1 MFLQDHHNFSN
12 FFSSQLFLI
21 LSLIVFCQPKWNAE
35 IVKTIPQD
43 ISPRYIPGRISGV
56 ELLQWDIWN
65 STATPNHSIAP
76 TQSISRV
83 WHPPQ
88 FVRLNRILFHPGDS
102 ELLLML
108 IISRSLTIYTSSPH
122 WQQYIRTMNAEISE
136 TTEVQMAFTQ
146 RPSPVNKTPEI
157 QTLLFV
163 FFVHMGQFLQG
174 GKKGRLMSFFFFK
187 SRASVWP
194 NLMR

>member
-1 MFLQDHHNFSN
+1 M
-12 FFSSQLFLI
+12 
-21 LSLIVFCQPKWNAE
+21 
-35 IVKTIPQD
+35 
-43 ISPRYIPGRISGV
+43 
-56 ELLQWDIWN
+56 
-65 STATPNHSIAP
+65 
-76 TQSISRV
+76 

-102 ELLLML
+102 QLLLML
-108 IISRSLTIYTSSPH
+108 IISRSVTIYTSSTH
-122 WQQYIRTMNAEISE
+122 WQQYIRSMNAEISE

-174 GKKGRLMSFFFFK
+174 GKKGRLMSFFLK
-187 SRASVWP
+187 VEPPSGASIRGSWGDHLGSISGVLDP
-194 NLMR
+194 FRGL